1 MWSEVYTQVST
12 PLTTLVQTLHV
23 VHVMRLPQ
31 PDGRWTAEGEQ
42 RAESHVS
49 SGIKPQSAFTVS
61 TVISF
66 SSAWLTQEPLQGFL
80 PGLPVWQ
87 QIKGLKGPQ

>member
-1 MWSEVYTQVST
+1 MGLCHRQKAGE
-12 PLTTLVQTLHV
+12 HFG
-23 VHVMRLPQ
+23 
-31 PDGRWTAEGEQ
+31 GRAASAG
-42 RAESHVS
+42 HVS
-49 SGIKPQSAFTVS
+49 DGTKPHSAFSVS

-66 SSAWLTQEPLQGFL
+66 SSAWLTQEPLQGLL